1 MSAGGL
7 KALAASKG
15 NGNKIACVTAYDA
28 AFAKVAAAAGIDA
41 ILVGDS
47 LGMVLHGEQDTLRV
61 RLADMT
67 YHSRITRAGA
77 GAETPLITDMP
88 FASACT
94 AAQALGSAVQ
104 LVRDGRCDMVKLEGG
119 EERSLRAVRA
129 ITAEGIPVCGHLGM
143 LPQSVLARGGY
154 QRVAADADTRQLMAQ
169 AAALQ
174 EAGATML
181 VLECV
186 PRELAAR
193 VTATLDVPVIGIG
206 AGADCDG
213 QVLVLHDLLGLNPN
227 PPFFSK
233 DFLRGEGSVL
243 AAIQNYA
250 RQVRDGEFPQAQHG
264 YGETA

>member
-7 KALAASKG
+7 KALAANKG
-15 NGNKIACVTAYDA
+15 SGNKIACITAYDA
-28 AFAKVAAAAGIDA
+28 TFARVAATAGVDA

-77 GAETPLITDMP
+77 GPDMPLITDMP

-94 AAQALGSAVQ
+94 VAQALGSAVQ
-104 LVRDGRCDMVKLEGG
+104 LVREGRCDMVKLEGD
-119 EERSLRAVRA
+119 EEPRLQAVRA

-154 QRVAADADTRQLMAQ
+154 QRVPANADAQQFMAQ
-169 AAALQ
+169 AMALQ

-186 PRELAAR
+186 PRELAAEA
-193 VTATLDVPVIGIG
+193 TAKLDIPVIGIG

-213 QVLVLHDLLGLNPN
+213 QVLVLHDLLGLNPK

-233 DFLRGEGSVL
+233 DFISGEGSIL
-243 AAIQNYA
+243 AAIQSYV
-250 RQVRDGEFPQAQHG
+250 RQVRNGEFPQAQHG
-264 YGETA
+264 YGATA